1 MPENSLK
8 SFGKR
13 LDKPVDIHARQPPAV
28 LLWISTGFSTG
39 LYRGYT
45 RVINRLSDD
54 NDESGKTK
62 FFHILRF
69 CFSFH
74 STTLR

>member
-28 LLWISTGFSTG
+28 LLWISTEFSTG
-39 LYRGYT
+39 LSRGYT

-62 FFHILRF
+62 FFRILRF

-74 STTLR
+74 STI